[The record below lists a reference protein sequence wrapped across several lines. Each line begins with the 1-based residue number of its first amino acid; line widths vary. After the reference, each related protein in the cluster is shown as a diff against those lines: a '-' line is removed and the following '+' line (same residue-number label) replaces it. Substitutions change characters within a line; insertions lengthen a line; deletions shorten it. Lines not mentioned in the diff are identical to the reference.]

1 MDKVLKEKHYDAL
14 RAPLITEKSTLVAG
28 NNQMVFEVA
37 KDATKKDIKEA
48 VEALYKVKVLSVNTV
63 NQTGKSKRFKGIMG
77 KRAGVRKAY
86 ISLEKDA
93 KIDVMAGV

>member
-77 KRAGVRKAY
+77 KRASVRKAY